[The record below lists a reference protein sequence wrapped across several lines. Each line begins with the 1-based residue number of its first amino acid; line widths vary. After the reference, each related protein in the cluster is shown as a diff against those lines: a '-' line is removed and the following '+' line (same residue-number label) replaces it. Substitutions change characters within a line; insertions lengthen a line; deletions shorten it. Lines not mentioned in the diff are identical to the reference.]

1 MIKDDEVWVTL
12 TKYLVNLLKMKYKQ
26 KHGVDKIEHED
37 VVSLLLKQ
45 GIDITNAALRK
56 KVSRGRFSAQFL
68 LQLIVALNVDL
79 SSAEIKQVLDSS
91 KLTLLLKDKASVFS
105 EGSGTHTMRFNMLKV
120 VLNAIDAA
128 GRFPDERTMLEF
140 ALIFPYRR
148 RLESDVK
155 SKLKD
160 DDLFTISLFD
170 QLSEAE
176 KESEIED
183 FELFINQT
191 CKSL

>member
-26 KHGVDKIEHED
+26 KHGLDKIEYEE

-45 GIDITNAALRK
+45 GVDITNAALRK

-79 SSAEIKQVLDSS
+79 TSAEIMQVLDSS
-91 KLTLLLKDKASVFS
+91 KLALSLIEKAALSK
-105 EGSGTHTMRFNMLKV
+105 GRHAMRFNMLKV
-120 VLNAIDAA
+120 LLNAIDAA
-128 GRFPDERTMLEF
+128 GRFPDGRTILEF
-140 ALIFPYRR
+140 SLIFPYRR
-148 RLESDVK
+148 RLDPDVK
-155 SKLKD
+155 AKLKE

-170 QLSEAE
+170 QLSDVE
-176 KESEIED
+176 KEKEMVS
-183 FELFINQT
+183 FELFLNET
-191 CKSL
+191 GKSV